1 MKLKMKKVPVEKIVE
16 LVKSNNNIVFY
27 QDIYTSIGFSATS
40 FNKWYP
46 DGTEE
51 RELID
56 SALEVNRT
64 ATKKEIRNRLLE
76 SKNTAALL
84 ALYRLLATP
93 EERNILNQYKVEELE
108 AKKTDNNIE
117 LVIN

>member
-1 MKLKMKKVPVEKIVE
+1 MKRVPVEEIVKIVRE
-16 LVKSNNNIVFY
+16 NNNIVFY
-27 QDIYTSIGFSATS
+27 QDIYTSIGFSGSS

-46 DGTEE
+46 EGSED
-51 RELID
+51 REFID